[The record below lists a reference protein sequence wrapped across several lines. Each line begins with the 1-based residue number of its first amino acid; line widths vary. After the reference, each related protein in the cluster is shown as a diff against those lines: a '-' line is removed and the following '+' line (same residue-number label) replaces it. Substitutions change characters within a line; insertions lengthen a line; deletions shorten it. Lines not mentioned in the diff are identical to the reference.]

1 MSGIPLSKN
10 QIKLLSKGL
19 KFTPIPRP
27 NIPETKRD
35 TEDFTR
41 KLSLRD
47 FFADENNSNEN
58 SQNSS
63 DSLVKNK
70 GKLNPPRNRNKV
82 LDTVI
87 DFLRKQNFE
96 ETNQINKRN
105 ISKHERKG
113 LMELKNNKNII
124 IKEADKGGKV
134 VIMSTKHYCKMI
146 YDHLN
151 NNQIFEKT
159 DNICGNKVMNK
170 IKKNNSEVLKKITQK
185 Y

>member
-1 MSGIPLSKN
+1 
-10 QIKLLSKGL
+10 
-19 KFTPIPRP
+19 
-27 NIPETKRD
+27 
-35 TEDFTR
+35 
-41 KLSLRD
+41 
-47 FFADENNSNEN
+47 
-58 SQNSS
+58 
-63 DSLVKNK
+63 
-70 GKLNPPRNRNKV
+70 
-82 LDTVI
+82 
-87 DFLRKQNFE
+87 
-96 ETNQINKRN
+96 
-105 ISKHERKG
+105 
-113 LMELKNNKNII
+113 MELKNNKNII